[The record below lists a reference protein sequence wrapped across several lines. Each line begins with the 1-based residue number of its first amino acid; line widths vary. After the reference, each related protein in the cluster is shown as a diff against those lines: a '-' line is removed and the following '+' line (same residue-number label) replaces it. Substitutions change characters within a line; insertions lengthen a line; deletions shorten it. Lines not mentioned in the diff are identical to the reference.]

1 MLLIDHENRKEFC
14 KDIGGDEMYLIDF
27 EKEQDGQWNFC
38 AYNLEGDLASPMI
51 LSADEMRSVIN
62 IWECLKMSNKLL

>member
-1 MLLIDHENRKEFC
+1 
-14 KDIGGDEMYLIDF
+14 MYLIDF

-38 AYNLEGDLASPMI
+38 DYNLEGDLASPMI